1 MVSRRLL
8 RNLLNQRELR
18 NLLNQRELRNLLNQR
33 PPPLVEEGA
42 LAPSLVTR

>member
-18 NLLNQRELRNLLNQR
+18 NLLNQRELRTSSTSDH
-33 PPPLVEEGA
+33 PPLVEEGA